1 MEKARKDPLRG
12 VLIRP
17 ASQVGLEDEP
27 LPYLDQYTRSEEMP
41 SNGPV
46 NSDGVLEELRQI
58 RALLE
63 QLKHLPEM
71 AGSLARLEGVC
82 MRIATS
88 LPSSENVQT
97 VFPAIWGQ
105 KQDQARQLLLDL
117 LSDDPEGV
125 DVKRIRAEAA
135 IRGISMQT
143 MKMVKRS
150 MGLKSEKHGTS
161 WLWKWPE
168 GQ

>member
-1 MEKARKDPLRG
+1 PQTKRRQELMETSRKDPLRG

-17 ASQVGLEDEP
+17 ASQIGSEDEP
-27 LPYLDQYTRSEEMP
+27 IPYSNQYARREEMP

-46 NSDGVLEELRQI
+46 NSDEVLEELRRI

-71 AGSLARLEGVC
+71 SESLARLEGIC

-97 VFPAIWGQ
+97 VYPAVWGQ

-135 IRGISMQT
+135 IRGI
-143 MKMVKRS
+143 
-150 MGLKSEKHGTS
+150 
-161 WLWKWPE
+161 
-168 GQ
+168 